1 MHKIIRF
8 FFVIG
13 VCLLVVGTV
22 VMLIPHDMLAL
33 PSAFLGAGFGGLFSS
48 LYLYSREKR
57 GKKKR

>member
-1 MHKIIRF
+1 MHKVIKF

-13 VCLLVVGTV
+13 VCLLAVGIV
-22 VMLIPHDMLAL
+22 VMLIPHDNLAL

-48 LYLYSREKR
+48 LSFYSREKR

>member
-1 MHKIIRF
+1 MHKVIRF

-13 VCLLVVGTV
+13 VCLLAVGTV

-33 PSAFLGAGFGGLFSS
+33 PAAFLGAGFGGLFSS